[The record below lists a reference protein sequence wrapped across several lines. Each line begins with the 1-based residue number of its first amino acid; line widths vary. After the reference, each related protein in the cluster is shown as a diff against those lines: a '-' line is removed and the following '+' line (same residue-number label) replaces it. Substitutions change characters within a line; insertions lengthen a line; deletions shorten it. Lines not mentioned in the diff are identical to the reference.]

1 MESRFHRVTPYA
13 AGRLRMLFVLNVSRD
28 EVLVGGRAD
37 RKRYHIAS
45 GREARTTRLWQTK
58 IIEKEFPF
66 S

>member
-13 AGRLRMLFVLNVSRD
+13 AERLRMFLFWTFRETKFWS
-28 EVLVGGRAD
+28 EV
-37 RKRYHIAS
+37 KQTTKWYHIAS
-45 GREARTTRLWQTK
+45 GREARPARFWQTK